1 MIRGHMTALLF
12 EGSSLLLQGTL
23 FDDHVEELGKLG
35 NGEAQLQ
42 RSSSSI
48 RQAFA
53 AFDNEGALLVVEG
66 DIGETFSPA
75 ARSDAM
81 GRVLVLAKET
91 IRRNDIAELLDA
103 DTIVICLPGSG
114 RIGMTRVADA
124 LRQRIWGASQASDAE
139 HRIPTVTI
147 GAVHTT
153 ESHLVDIDE
162 LLLHARVNLDA
173 ARAAGG
179 NRTNWS
185 DWTELR
191 AT

>member
-1 MIRGHMTALLF
+1 MTALLF

-23 FDDHVEELGKLG
+23 FDDQVEQLGKLG
-35 NGEAQLQ
+35 HDETQLH
-42 RSSSSI
+42 RFSSSI

-66 DIGETFSPA
+66 DLSETLSQI
-75 ARSDAM
+75 ARTDTM
-81 GRVLVLAKET
+81 GRVLELAKET

-103 DTIVICLPGSG
+103 DTIAICLPGSG

-124 LRQRIWGASQASDAE
+124 LRQRIWGASQSTGME
-139 HRIPTVTI
+139 HAVPTVTI

-153 ESHLVDIDE
+153 ESHLADIDD
-162 LLLHARVNLDA
+162 LLLQARVNLDA

-179 NRTNWS
+179 NRTNWT
-185 DWTELR
+185 DWTEAPR